1 MRNLDDTLLF
11 SPNRIN
17 VAVSCSAVQA
27 LVSGEDVWRWCL
39 ALVFGSPR
47 LREANFEPI
56 AQSGPVN
63 TLPVLPFRSL

>member
-17 VAVSCSAVQA
+17 VAVSRAAVQA
-27 LVSGEDVWRWCL
+27 LVSGAGVWRWCL
-39 ALVFGSPR
+39 AMVFGSPR

>member
-17 VAVSCSAVQA
+17 VAVSRAAVQA

-39 ALVFGSPR
+39 ALV
-47 LREANFEPI
+47 
-56 AQSGPVN
+56 SGDGVWRWCSAAPVCARRTSN
-63 TLPVLPFRSL
+63 PSHSQGL